1 MAGTELS
8 FGLGIIELLF
18 GALKCFLNFF
28 VQFYRNGSTFK

>member
-1 MAGTELS
+1 MAEAEFS